1 MRCPMGILI
10 YNSVFSE
17 RDVCSLPLET
27 PCEHNDPRP
36 NWYYDSD
43 VGVCKEVPDG
53 GCNNNQ
59 NNFESREACQAYCS
73 RDSEL

>member
-43 VGVCKEVPDG
+43 VGVCNEVPNGDFNIQFCLFRE
-53 GCNNNQ
+53 GC
-59 NNFESREACQAYCS
+59 
-73 RDSEL
+73 L